1 MKETIYKYNVGDYIS
16 SRTIQVG
23 LVVDHVER
31 GISGEKQDFYVVEEK
46 IDKCYSKTIRHYVP
60 QVFEKNMRALPNKKH
75 VEKVLEETAN
85 DFKFGFQKT
94 EEMPSR
100 YKFLSTELKNAS
112 FKKFSEIIHYLAALE
127 INKKITA
134 SEKKLLKSKKDQ
146 FVKEVSFITSMDE
159 NKIDDLII
167 ENAKKIVNNISL
179 E

>member
-31 GISGEKQDFYVVEEK
+31 GISGEKQDFYVVEERM
-46 IDKCYSKTIRHYVP
+46 DRCYSKTIRHYVP

-75 VEKVLEETAN
+75 VETVLAEASK
-85 DFKFGFQKT
+85 DFKFRFEKT

-112 FKKFSEIIHYLAALE
+112 FKKFSDIIHYLTALE
-127 INKKITA
+127 VNKKITA
-134 SEKKLLKSKKDQ
+134 SEKKLLKGKKDQ

-159 NKIDDLII
+159 DKIDNLIL
-167 ENAKKIVNNISL
+167 ENAKKIVNSISF